1 MNIIKKMMTLCCSA
15 FVIFST
21 SMGMNQDSNVVVDKE
36 EVNGIIQR
44 INDANQLSDLEGVH
58 DQIDNLDE
66 GYNVLATLFSMLN
79 SKQRSL
85 KLNKI
90 ESQLTDQI
98 SEDDLIDVFG
108 LLGSMLDHS
117 FMEEEKNRIS
127 GLLQQVIAIAQ
138 KHNIELY

>member
-1 MNIIKKMMTLCCSA
+1 MNIIKKIVALCCSA
-15 FVIFST
+15 FVMSSI
-21 SMGMNQDSNVVVDKE
+21 SMGMNQDNNVVVDKE
-36 EVNGIIQR
+36 EVNGIIRR

-138 KHNIELY
+138 KHNIEFY